1 MLMKSTCEREIF
13 KLFWVTKCKGFN
25 SLKLPENNEKN
36 LINWLLCGK
45 KIMHFHQT
53 VDCKLGSTIILK
65 SQCNQW
71 GRGLGSMG
79 SWPSVLVKL
88 LFSNNTLLL
97 GCLCGPVINSVFG
110 RLCTKTASRG
120 REDTR
125 VWYRETMFSQ
135 MVLYDFPLHRPL
147 HEYFSYLVSAPA
159 RNPEDVV
166 NL

>member
-1 MLMKSTCEREIF
+1 
-13 KLFWVTKCKGFN
+13 
-25 SLKLPENNEKN
+25 
-36 LINWLLCGK
+36 
-45 KIMHFHQT
+45 MHFHQT

-97 GCLCGPVINSVFG
+97 GCLCGPVINLVFG

-135 MVLYDFPLHRPL
+135 MVSYDFLLHGLL
-147 HEYFSYLVSAPA
+147 HEYFLYLVSAPPGKPRRRCA
-159 RNPEDVV
+159 PKEGYLRCSKRFDHRSHFISFVIV
-166 NL
+166 RV